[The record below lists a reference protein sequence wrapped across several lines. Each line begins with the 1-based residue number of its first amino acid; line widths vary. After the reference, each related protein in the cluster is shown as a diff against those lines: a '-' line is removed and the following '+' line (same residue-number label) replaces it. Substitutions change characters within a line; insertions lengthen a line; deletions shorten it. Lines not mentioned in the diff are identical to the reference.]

1 MQIVYKPFIDHT
13 ALIVSVEDDL
23 DGTVKLHMTVKGKPA
38 LITMSVAEAALLFWC
53 RAGGWPGPR
62 RPGCDQEEAETGGSG

>member
-38 LITMSVAEAALLFWC
+38 LITMSVAEAALLF
-53 RAGGWPGPR
+53 REFR
-62 RPGCDQEEAETGGSG
+62 KLNVEALARIHNA